1 MQLVSLARIK
11 RGGYIEAEA
20 QYVGQLAIPDMPPAT
35 RDRLAALGEAATAA
49 ARTRYEIQSTV
60 RRRILDL
67 APAAR
72 AKLNGKLE
80 DWHELDFSEFRAEI
94 KRAFHVD
101 MPVRERADWEAYLA
115 ENRAKVVALGSDIA
129 AAEREIDAI
138 VYGLFDLTPPE
149 IALLE
154 ASLEGQY

>member
-1 MQLVSLARIK
+1 
-11 RGGYIEAEA
+11 
-20 QYVGQLAIPDMPPAT
+20 MPPAT
-35 RDRLAALGEAATAA
+35 HDRLAALGEAAGAA
-49 ARTRYEIQSTV
+49 ANTRFEIQSAV

-67 APAAR
+67 APPER

-80 DWHELDFSEFRAEI
+80 DWRELDFSAFRSQV
-94 KRAFHVD
+94 KRAFRVEI
-101 MPVRERADWEAYLA
+101 PLRERGEWEAYLD
-115 ENRAKVVALGSDIA
+115 ENRARVRALTDQIA

-138 VYGLFDLTPPE
+138 VYSLFDLSPEE

>member
-1 MQLVSLARIK
+1 M
-11 RGGYIEAEA
+11 
-20 QYVGQLAIPDMPPAT
+20 DAT
-35 RDRLAALGEAATAA
+35 RIPGENQARRLHRSRGAVCGTTCHPRHAARHPRPSR
-49 ARTRYEIQSTV
+49 RTRYEIQSAV